1 MGRVIAVTNQKGG
14 VGKTTTAV
22 NLGACM
28 AIAAQKVLLVD
39 IDPQGNATSG
49 VGYDKNGLSK
59 STYDVLM
66 DSADIAEVVVPT
78 NVKGLYIVPS
88 NIELTGAEIEL
99 VTEMGREVRLKQAL
113 SNIRG
118 DYDFIFV
125 DSPPSLG
132 LLTINALTAA
142 DSVLIPIQCE
152 YYALEGI
159 GQLIRTIEKVRRNL
173 NPDLEVE
180 GILLTMYDSR
190 TNLSQQIVDEI
201 RRFFGEKVYKVIV
214 PRNVRLSEAPSFGKS
229 IIEYDI
235 ISSGAEAYLKLAEEV
250 IGAGRET

>member
-1 MGRVIAVTNQKGG
+1 
-14 VGKTTTAV
+14 
-22 NLGACM
+22 
-28 AIAAQKVLLVD
+28 
-39 IDPQGNATSG
+39 
-49 VGYDKNGLSK
+49 
-59 STYDVLM
+59 
-66 DSADIAEVVVPT
+66 
-78 NVKGLYIVPS
+78 
-88 NIELTGAEIEL
+88 
-99 VTEMGREVRLKQAL
+99 
-113 SNIRG
+113 
-118 DYDFIFV
+118 
-125 DSPPSLG
+125 
-132 LLTINALTAA
+132 
-142 DSVLIPIQCE
+142 VLIPIQCE

>member
-1 MGRVIAVTNQKGG
+1 
-14 VGKTTTAV
+14 
-22 NLGACM
+22 M

-113 SNIRG
+113 SNIR
-118 DYDFIFV
+118 
-125 DSPPSLG
+125 
-132 LLTINALTAA
+132 A
-142 DSVLIPIQCE
+142 DR
-152 YYALEGI
+152 G
-159 GQLIRTIEKVRRNL
+159 
-173 NPDLEVE
+173 
-180 GILLTMYDSR
+180 
-190 TNLSQQIVDEI
+190 
-201 RRFFGEKVYKVIV
+201 
-214 PRNVRLSEAPSFGKS
+214 
-229 IIEYDI
+229 
-235 ISSGAEAYLKLAEEV
+235 
-250 IGAGRET
+250 